1 MSWEEFATEG
11 WMPTEFLF
19 ILALHAI
26 AALITVIMA
35 IRDRENLLLVLR
47 SLVLGFLTGFLG
59 LVTRAR
65 LDRRHLHY
73 MQVVQDAVLNLAM
86 EVFALYV
93 IPHFLM

>member
-1 MSWEEFATEG
+1 
-11 WMPTEFLF
+11 MPTEFLF
-19 ILALHAI
+19 ILALHAV
-26 AALITVIMA
+26 AAIITVMMA
-35 IRDRENLLLVLR
+35 IRDREGFLLILR
-47 SLVLGFLTGFLG
+47 SFVLGFFTGFLG

-65 LDRRHLHY
+65 IDRRHLHY

>member
-1 MSWEEFATEG
+1 
-11 WMPTEFLF
+11 MPTEFLF